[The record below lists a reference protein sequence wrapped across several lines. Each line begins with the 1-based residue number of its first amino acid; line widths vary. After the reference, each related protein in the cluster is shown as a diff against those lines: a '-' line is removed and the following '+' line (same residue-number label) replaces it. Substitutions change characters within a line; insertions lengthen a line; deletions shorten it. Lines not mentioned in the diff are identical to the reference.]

1 MSNKTH
7 TPKTRTTGTTDSTPI
22 LRSVPDH
29 TTAAATAAEDKLR
42 EVLHARPNSTATE
55 LSAAAKIGKSTA
67 QKILIKWSGD
77 GSVTRTAGIAE
88 SGRRAA
94 DLWAITKTDVV
105 PDADTRADDTPA
117 REALVDTA
125 ASENPA
131 REEPTTQLDPDTT
144 VSDNATSVEED
155 DPAAA
160 AANSDTVHAT
170 DDARNTTDTGATH
183 PADAELAIAELI
195 ELEDGPETDS
205 GTATDSGGAE
215 GGDDRKAER
224 LAPGALRGMVEDYLR
239 DHLGEEFS
247 PTAIAKALGGRSSG
261 AVSNALDRLV
271 ADGTAAK
278 TKDKPRRFALA
289 PAEQEATPAPVK

>member
-1 MSNKTH
+1 MSS
-7 TPKTRTTGTTDSTPI
+7 KTRTRKTCTTGTADSTPI

-29 TTAAATAAEDKLR
+29 TTTATAAEDKLW
-42 EVLHARPNSTATE
+42 EALHAHPNSTATD

-67 QKILIKWSGD
+67 QKILVKWSGD

-88 SGRRAA
+88 GGRRAA

-131 REEPTTQLDPDTT
+131 REEPTTQFGPDTT

-155 DPAAA
+155 PAAS
-160 AANSDTVHAT
+160 ANSDTVHAA
-170 DDARNTTDTGATH
+170 DDARDTTDTGATH

-195 ELEDGPETDS
+195 EPEDGPEADS
-205 GTATDSGGAE
+205 GAATDSGGTD

-247 PTAIAKALGGRSSG
+247 PTAIAKALGGKSSG
-261 AVSNALDRLV
+261 AVSNALNKLV

-289 PAEQEATPAPVK
+289 PAEQEATPAPAK